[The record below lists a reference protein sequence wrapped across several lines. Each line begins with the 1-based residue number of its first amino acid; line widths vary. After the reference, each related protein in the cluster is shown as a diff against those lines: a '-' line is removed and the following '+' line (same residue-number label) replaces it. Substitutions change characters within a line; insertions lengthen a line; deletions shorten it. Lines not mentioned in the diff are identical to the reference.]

1 MDIVFLEQL
10 RVDTIIGIHDWER
23 RVHQTLLVDLEMAT
37 EAGRAAAG
45 ESIDDTLD
53 YRQVAERVTAFI
65 QAGEFQLLETLAH
78 ELAAVLQ
85 AEFKLPWLK
94 LRVAKPGA
102 VPAAQTVGVM
112 VERGIDRG
120 RLQS

>member
-23 RVHQTLLVDLEMAT
+23 RVRQTLLVDLEMAT
-37 EAGRAAAG
+37 DAGPAAAS
-45 ESIDDTLD
+45 ESIEDALD
-53 YRQVAERVTAFI
+53 YQQVAARVTAFI

-85 AEFKLPWLK
+85 TEFGLPWLK
-94 LRVAKPGA
+94 LRIAKPGA
-102 VPAAQTVGVM
+102 VPAAQTVGV
-112 VERGIDRG
+112 VLERGQR
-120 RLQS
+120 